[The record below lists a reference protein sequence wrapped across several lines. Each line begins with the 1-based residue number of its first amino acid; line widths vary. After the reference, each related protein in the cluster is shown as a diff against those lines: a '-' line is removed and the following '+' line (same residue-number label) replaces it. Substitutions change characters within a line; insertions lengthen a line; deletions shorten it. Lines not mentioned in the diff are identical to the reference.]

1 MADSPMSASP
11 YEVLGVPASAT
22 EEELRRAYRRLLRET
37 HPDTGGDP
45 QRFIAVQAAWERIGT
60 ADARAGY
67 DRGRNPSGEPA
78 SWAPARPDADRGSG
92 DRPAQT
98 RPTARTYGHPG
109 GWRRERYLTLLK
121 EWVGFGEPIPDP
133 YDPVLVRRAP
143 REIRHLLADAL
154 AEEATARR
162 LGTLGIGYT
171 VWHDVAAGGPDDKID
186 HVVLGPTGLFA
197 IQSEDFGGPVGVRRG
212 ELTGDVLAGERPMHE
227 LAVRAKAVARAA
239 RVRFTGLL
247 LVLPDE
253 QLVEPAQAVGTSRGA
268 EQVVLRA
275 SRLLSALRDGLPDG
289 RPVGGNEIFEVRT
302 RLQAAIR
309 FA

>member
-1 MADSPMSASP
+1 MSVSP
-11 YEVLGVPASAT
+11 YEVLGVPSSVSD
-22 EEELRRAYRRLLRET
+22 EELRRAYRRLLRET

-45 QRFIAVQAAWERIGT
+45 QRFIAVQAAWERIGS
-60 ADARAGY
+60 ADARAQY
-67 DRGRNPSGEPA
+67 DRGRTPVGEPA
-78 SWAPARPDADRGSG
+78 SWAPSSGRG
-92 DRPAQT
+92 DRPAST
-98 RPTARTYGHPG
+98 RPTARTFGHPG
-109 GWRRERYLTLLK
+109 GWRRERYLGLLR
-121 EWVGFGEPIPDP
+121 EWIGLGEEIPDP

-162 LGTLGIGYT
+162 LATLGIGYT
-171 VWHDVAAGGPDDKID
+171 VWHDVATDTPDDKID

-197 IQSEDFGGPVGVRRG
+197 IQSEDFGGPLGVRRG
-212 ELTGDVLAGERPMHE
+212 ELVGDALAGERPMHE
-227 LAVRAKAVARAA
+227 LATRAKAVARSA

-253 QLVEPAQAVGTSRGA
+253 DLEVGAESVGSSRGA
-268 EQVVLRA
+268 EQIVLRA
-275 SRLLSALRDGLPDG
+275 STLLTALREGLPDA
-289 RPVGGNEIFEVRT
+289 PAVGGNEIFEVRT

>member
-1 MADSPMSASP
+1 MPDSPMSASP
-11 YEVLGVPASAT
+11 YEVLGVPAAASD
-22 EEELRRAYRRLLRET
+22 EDLRRAYRRALRET

-45 QRFIAVQAAWERIGT
+45 QRFIAVQAAWERVGSP
-60 ADARAGY
+60 DARARY
-67 DRGRNPSGEPA
+67 DRGRAPVGEPT
-78 SWAPARPDADRGSG
+78 SWAPSSGRGERPTS
-92 DRPAQT
+92 T
-98 RPTARTYGHPG
+98 RPTARTFGHPG
-109 GWRRERYLTLLK
+109 GWRRERYLVLLR
-121 EWVGFGEPIPDP
+121 EWVGLGEDIPDP

-154 AEEATARR
+154 AEEATARS
-162 LGTLGIGYT
+162 LATLGIGYT
-171 VWHDVAAGGPDDKID
+171 VWHDVATDTPDEKID

-197 IQSEDFGGPVGVRRG
+197 IQSEDFGGPIGLRKG
-212 ELTGDVLAGERPMHE
+212 ELTGEALAGERPMHE
-227 LAVRAKAVARAA
+227 LAARARTVARAA

-253 QLVEPAQAVGTSRGA
+253 HLETQAEALGFSRGA
-268 EQVVLRA
+268 EEVVLRA
-275 SRLLSALRDGLPDG
+275 SVLLTALRDGLPDV

>member
-1 MADSPMSASP
+1 MPDSPMSASP
-11 YEVLGVPASAT
+11 YEVLGVPASASD
-22 EEELRRAYRRLLRET
+22 EDLRRAYRRLLRAT

-45 QRFIAVQAAWERIGT
+45 QRFIAVQAAWERVGSP
-60 ADARAGY
+60 DARAQY
-67 DRGRNPSGEPA
+67 DRGRSPVGEPA
-78 SWAPARPDADRGSG
+78 SWAPSAGHSERTAG
-92 DRPAQT
+92 T
-98 RPTARTYGHPG
+98 RPTARTFGHPG
-109 GWRRERYLTLLK
+109 GWRRERYLALLR
-121 EWVGFGEPIPDP
+121 EWVGLGEAIPDP

-162 LGTLGIGYT
+162 LATLGIGYT
-171 VWHDVAAGGPDDKID
+171 VWHDVAAGSPDEKID

-197 IQSEDFGGPVGVRRG
+197 IQSEDFGAPVGVRRG
-212 ELTGDVLAGERPMHE
+212 ELTGDALAGERPTHE
-227 LAVRAKAVARAA
+227 LAVRARAVARSA

-253 QLVEPAQAVGTSRGA
+253 HLAETAASLGTSRGA

-275 SRLLSALRDGLPDG
+275 SVLLTALRDGLPDA
-289 RPVGGNEIFEVRT
+289 PAVGGNEIFEVRT
-302 RLQAAIR
+302 RLQATIR